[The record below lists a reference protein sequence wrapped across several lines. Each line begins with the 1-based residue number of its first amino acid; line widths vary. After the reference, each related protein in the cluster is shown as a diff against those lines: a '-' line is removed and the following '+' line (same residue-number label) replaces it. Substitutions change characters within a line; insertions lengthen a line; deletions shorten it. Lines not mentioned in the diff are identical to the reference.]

1 MATTPHTT
9 RLFIPS
15 RRGADSSSRGRG
27 CGSPNWPGEDGVP
40 VTGARVPPAG
50 PVPGPTP
57 AGERLPLLDAVRGA
71 ALAGILLA
79 NLMSFFAVF
88 MLDAEQRQ
96 AMSYGWA
103 GEHVLFAVNWLV
115 EGKFYSVFSIL
126 LGIGFALQ
134 AGRSARRGASPAD
147 FARFFRRRMWVL
159 VAIGLVHMVF
169 MWAGDILTLYGVMGL
184 LLPSLA
190 RLKGGVRA
198 ALIAAL
204 FLVPLGTHALIVSTE
219 GRLDPRT
226 PFAAAGTALRERA
239 AGPERTALD
248 LFAHGSGADYYVSN
262 VSTAVVRP
270 GAYLQQGRP
279 AKVLFLFV
287 LGAWLG
293 AGVLPRLGGM
303 RRALWLT
310 VVLGGVVGLAGSF
323 VYATIK
329 AATDSTF
336 LMSGTGLLQTAAY
349 TFGTAPLA
357 LAYLAAAAL
366 AWRLPWGRSG
376 LGWFVPLGRMA
387 LTVYLTQSV
396 VQVAIFTSLGLGL
409 AGRAPVVWIPAVAAL
424 VLVAQRYGCA
434 WWLARHERGPAE
446 WVWRRLTYGGGRSRS
461 VRA

>member
-1 MATTPHTT
+1 MTD
-9 RLFIPS
+9 S
-15 RRGADSSSRGRG
+15 RA
-27 CGSPNWPGEDGVP
+27 SP
-40 VTGARVPPAG
+40 AR
-50 PVPGPTP
+50 PVPGPTS
-57 AGERLPLLDAVRGA
+57 ADERLPFLDAVRGV
-71 ALAGILLA
+71 ALGGILLA
-79 NLMSFFAVF
+79 NLMSFFAVD
-88 MLDAEQRQ
+88 MLGAEQRL
-96 AMSYGWA
+96 AMSWGWA
-103 GEHVLFAVNWLV
+103 GEHVLFAVNWFV
-115 EGKFYSVFSIL
+115 EGKFYSIFSIL

-159 VAIGLVHMVF
+159 VAIGLVHMVVI
-169 MWAGDILTLYGVMGL
+169 WAGDILTLYGVMGL

-198 ALIAAL
+198 ALIGAL
-204 FLVPLGTHALIVSTE
+204 FLAPLGTHALVMSTG

-226 PFAAAGTALRERA
+226 PFAAAGNTLRERFA
-239 AGPERTALD
+239 DPERTALD
-248 LFAHGSGADYYVSN
+248 LFARGSGTDYYVRN

-293 AGVLPRLGGM
+293 ASVLPRLARL
-303 RRALWLT
+303 RRSLLLT
-310 VVLGGVVGLAGSF
+310 VALGGAVGLAGSF

-329 AATDSTF
+329 AATESWF
-336 LMSGTGLLQTAAY
+336 LLSGAGLLQTTAY
-349 TFGTAPLA
+349 TFGTTPLA

-366 AWRLPWGRSG
+366 AWRASWGRSG

-409 AGRAPVVWIPAVAAL
+409 AGRVPVVWIPAVAAL
-424 VLVAQRYGCA
+424 MLVAQRHACS

-446 WVWRRLTYGGGRSRS
+446 WIWRRMTYGGGSRPGCS
-461 VRA
+461 

>member
-1 MATTPHTT
+1 MLVLRPWQRFFPTGVAFPAKE
-9 RLFIPS
+9 RQFILAH
-15 RRGADSSSRGRG
+15 RI
-27 CGSPNWPGEDGVP
+27 E
-40 VTGARVPPAG
+40 G
-50 PVPGPTP
+50 PVPMKKLAWLALAASVLVFAANAWRTAHWLREP
-57 AGERLPLLDAVRGA
+57 ALMPLLDAVRGA
-71 ALAGILLA
+71 ALGGILLA
-79 NLMSFFAVF
+79 NLMSFFAVS
-88 MLDAEQRQ
+88 MLGEEQRL
-96 AMSYGWA
+96 AMSWGWA
-103 GEHVLFAVNWLV
+103 GEQVLFAINWLV

-134 AGRSARRGASPAD
+134 AGRSARRGASPVD

-190 RLKGGVRA
+190 RLRGGVRA

-248 LFAHGSGADYYVSN
+248 LFAHGSGADYYVPN

-293 AGVLPRLGGM
+293 AGVTHTTMSSSSKRP
-303 RRALWLT
+303 
-310 VVLGGVVGLAGSF
+310 AGSM
-323 VYATIK
+323 VACTASRSSWVR
-329 AATDSTF
+329 AAPS
-336 LMSGTGLLQTAAY
+336 S
-349 TFGTAPLA
+349 
-357 LAYLAAAAL
+357 AAAA
-366 AWRLPWGRSG
+366 
-376 LGWFVPLGRMA
+376 
-387 LTVYLTQSV
+387 T
-396 VQVAIFTSLGLGL
+396 
-409 AGRAPVVWIPAVAAL
+409 
-424 VLVAQRYGCA
+424 
-434 WWLARHERGPAE
+434 
-446 WVWRRLTYGGGRSRS
+446 SRS
-461 VRA
+461 ASPPR

>member
-1 MATTPHTT
+1 MT
-9 RLFIPS
+9 
-15 RRGADSSSRGRG
+15 D
-27 CGSPNWPGEDGVP
+27 
-40 VTGARVPPAG
+40 ARAGPAR
-50 PVPGPTP
+50 PVPGPTS
-57 AGERLPLLDAVRGA
+57 AEERLPLLDAVRGV
-71 ALAGILLA
+71 ALGGILLA
-79 NLMSFFAVF
+79 NLMSFFAVD
-88 MLDAEQRQ
+88 MLGAEQRL
-96 AMSYGWA
+96 AMSWGWA

-159 VAIGLVHMVF
+159 VAIGLVHLVVI
-169 MWAGDILTLYGVMGL
+169 WAGDILTLYGVMGL

-190 RLKGGVRA
+190 KLKGGVRA
-198 ALIAAL
+198 ALIGAL
-204 FLVPLGTHALIVSTE
+204 FLAPLGTHALVVSTG
-219 GRLDPRT
+219 GRLDPRA
-226 PFAAAGTALRERA
+226 PFAAAGNTVRERFA
-239 AGPERTALD
+239 DPGRTSLD
-248 LFAHGSGADYYVSN
+248 LFARGSGTDYHVRN
-262 VSTAVVRP
+262 ISTAVVRP

-293 AGVLPRLGGM
+293 ASVLPRLERL
-303 RRALWLT
+303 RRSLVLT
-310 VVLGGVVGLAGSF
+310 VALGGAVGLAGSC

-329 AATDSTF
+329 AATGSTF
-336 LMSGTGLLQTAAY
+336 LMSGAGLLQTTAY

-366 AWRLPWGRSG
+366 AWRAWWGRSG

-396 VQVAIFTSLGLGL
+396 VQVAIFTSLGFGL
-409 AGRAPVVWIPAVAAL
+409 AGRVPVVWIPAVAAL
-424 VLVAQRYGCA
+424 VLVLQRYGCS

-446 WVWRRLTYGGGRSRS
+446 WAWRRLTYGGSKAARRSGNPERPG
-461 VRA
+461 APEPEET